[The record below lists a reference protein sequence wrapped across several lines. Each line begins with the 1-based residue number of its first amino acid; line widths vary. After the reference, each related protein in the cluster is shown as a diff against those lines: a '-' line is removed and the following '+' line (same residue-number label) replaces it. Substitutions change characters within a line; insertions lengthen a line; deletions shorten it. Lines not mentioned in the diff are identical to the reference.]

1 MVLLEAKIRDKKND
15 KPKKLRRK
23 NLIPAILYGAEI
35 KNILISID
43 KKEFPKIFRE
53 VGESE
58 FLDLIVKDGEREEK
72 YKALIYDMQIDP
84 LTREILHVDFFV
96 PSKIKKVKLTVPILF
111 EGVSKAVKEK
121 GGILIKEIQE
131 LEIKAPLNKILKEIK
146 INLEDLKEI
155 DDKICVKDLKLDEEI
170 TILRRPD
177 EIIVNV
183 VAPEKE
189 KTITQEK
196 TAETQVSG
204 ALE

>member
-23 NLIPAILYGAEI
+23 NLIPAILYGDEI